1 MTDGVRLMAAAFSG
15 LYQVQKDIIHN
26 YFVEVVTKICTW
38 ETKVGRDE
46 LFGVDIL
53 KKLDEKYTVCCVLKM
68 HEPNPFKPYNDTDC
82 GSEVS
87 NHVVFIADEE
97 QALSRT
103 VQWSWVSKHLY
114 QEAQEAVAKFWQ
126 VPEMEA
132 SFLGR
137 RSSRDGWANRPCEF
151 S

>member
-82 GSEVS
+82 RSD
-87 NHVVFIADEE
+87 VV
-97 QALSRT
+97 T
-103 VQWSWVSKHLY
+103 VWYSLEIKGKLCRKQFNCHGYRNRCPKSDHY
-114 QEAQEAVAKFWQ
+114 
-126 VPEMEA
+126 P
-132 SFLGR
+132 
-137 RSSRDGWANRPCEF
+137 SSDSGNRV
-151 S
+151 